1 MINLCERKQIRHYH
15 IITIINMD
23 LPSYCYDFLEHR
35 ADHWIESK
43 ALVVAELPT
52 SSKEFDNDIK
62 SLGINF
68 VCTSD
73 NELDL
78 ILDFIKNKEKL
89 KSNSRFY

>member
-1 MINLCERKQIRHYH
+1 
-15 IITIINMD
+15 MD
-23 LPSYCYDFLEHR
+23 LPSYCYDFLEHK
-35 ADHWIESK
+35 ADIWVENK
-43 ALVVAELPT
+43 GLVVAELPT

-62 SLGINF
+62 SLSINF

>member
-1 MINLCERKQIRHYH
+1 
-15 IITIINMD
+15 MD
-23 LPSYCYDFLEHR
+23 PPTYCYDFLEHK
-35 ADHWIESK
+35 ADIWVEDFLEHK
-43 ALVVAELPT
+43 ADIWVEDKGLVVAELPA